1 MFDVSNCNRI
11 IVETNEKMDKIIDWY
26 KQNEKWLSETEFHLP
41 IQSALIEF
49 KEELMSIAYEPDG
62 RKIRIYVFPDGIY
75 AFNFSYDPITKEIG
89 ERIWKPSIPKEKRH
103 LLSVI
108 ESTDRTAW
116 KSAFKFHALM
126 CYAANFR
133 EYIEVSDKKEKWLTG
148 KQKAR
153 IKRTGG
159 TIPLI
164 STFRIDNRDIPNIS
178 GKRQYTKPTEQ
189 VSVRGFWRT
198 LKSGKRVWVRPF
210 TKYNDKS
217 GGSGKTYKL

>member
-89 ERIWKPSIPKEKRH
+89 
-103 LLSVI
+103 
-108 ESTDRTAW
+108 A
-116 KSAFKFHALM
+116 
-126 CYAANFR
+126 Y
-133 EYIEVSDKKEKWLTG
+133 
-148 KQKAR
+148 
-153 IKRTGG
+153 
-159 TIPLI
+159 
-164 STFRIDNRDIPNIS
+164 
-178 GKRQYTKPTEQ
+178 
-189 VSVRGFWRT
+189 
-198 LKSGKRVWVRPF
+198 
-210 TKYNDKS
+210 
-217 GGSGKTYKL
+217 